1 MIVLGIFKDPKVEV
15 AKVIIEAGK
24 RTLEGNGQDFVENAI
39 DVVFEPFEKAASVI
53 DSFFGW

>member
-1 MIVLGIFKDPKVEV
+1 MGIFKDPKVEV